1 MVLHSMRVS
10 TMRHREITYRE
21 IKYRYILGDM
31 EQRTAKVSISRY
43 GNVSQAPITASP
55 KLGIYTTILLTR
67 KLEVPFRIIGRNI
80 KDTLEHILSK
90 IVEGKCMAE
99 GFIRPGSV
107 KILTYSNG
115 YLHGKNAIF
124 EVVYECEA
132 CSLVEGV
139 VFSCVIKNISLAGIR
154 ATLNEPKSPVVVFVA
169 RDHHYDRADFTRLRE
184 EEEIRVRVIGQRF
197 EIGDDAISV
206 IAELV

>member
-1 MVLHSMRVS
+1 MS
-10 TMRHREITYRE
+10 TLNIPAPLPLRRSVATIS
-21 IKYRYILGDM
+21 KFAAPASGGVQAKARY
-31 EQRTAKVSISRY
+31 
-43 GNVSQAPITASP
+43 
-55 KLGIYTTILLTR
+55 GIYTTILLTR
-67 KLEVPFRIIGRNI
+67 KLEIPFRIIGRNV

-115 YLHGKNAIF
+115 YLYGKNAIF
-124 EVVYECEA
+124 DVVYECQS

-139 VFSCVIKNISLAGIR
+139 VFTCVIKNISLAGIR
-154 ATLNEPKSPVVVFVA
+154 ATLNEPKTPVVVFIA
-169 RDHHYDRADFTRLRE
+169 RDHHYDRADFTRLQE

-197 EIGDDAISV
+197 EIGDEAISV
-206 IAELV
+206 IGELA

>member
-1 MVLHSMRVS
+1 MSLS
-10 TMRHREITYRE
+10 T
-21 IKYRYILGDM
+21 K
-31 EQRTAKVSISRY
+31 SIQS
-43 GNVSQAPITASP
+43 AP

-67 KLEVPFRIIGRNI
+67 KIQVPFRIIGRNV

-90 IVEGKCMAE
+90 TVEGRCSAE
-99 GFIRPGSV
+99 GFIRPNSV

-115 YLHGKNAIF
+115 YLYGKNAIF
-124 EVVYECEA
+124 DVVYECES

-154 ATLNEPKSPVVVFVA
+154 ATLNEPKSPVTVFIA
-169 RDHHYDRADFTRLRE
+169 RDHHYDRADFTRLQE

-197 EIGDDAISV
+197 EIGDESISV
-206 IAELV
+206 IGELV

>member
-1 MVLHSMRVS
+1 MNPNEKRINASAS
-10 TMRHREITYRE
+10 A
-21 IKYRYILGDM
+21 G
-31 EQRTAKVSISRY
+31 AGAGAGASASASISRY
-43 GNVSQAPITASP
+43 GKVARQPTTAAP
-55 KLGIYTTILLTR
+55 KLGLYTTILLTR
-67 KLEVPFRIIGRNI
+67 KIEIPFRIIGRNV

-124 EVVYECEA
+124 EVVYECES

-154 ATLNEPKSPVVVFVA
+154 ATLNEPKTPVVVFVA
-169 RDHHYDRADFTRLRE
+169 RDHHYDRVDFTRLQE

-206 IAELV
+206 IAELA

>member
-1 MVLHSMRVS
+1 MNRNV
-10 TMRHREITYRE
+10 I
-21 IKYRYILGDM
+21 GN
-31 EQRTAKVSISRY
+31 ASISKFASSS
-43 GNVSQAPITASP
+43 NVVQSVP

-67 KLEVPFRIIGRNI
+67 KLEIPFRIIGRNI

-115 YLHGKNAIF
+115 YVYGKNVVF
-124 EVVYECEA
+124 EVVYECQA
-132 CSLVEGV
+132 CSLVEGI
-139 VFSCVIKNISLAGIR
+139 VFSCVIKNITLAGIR
-154 ATLNEPKSPVVVFVA
+154 ATLNEPKSPLSVFIA
-169 RDHHYDRADFTRLRE
+169 RDHHYDRADFTRLQE

-197 EIGDDAISV
+197 EIGDETISV

>member
-1 MVLHSMRVS
+1 MSEKQSIAASSSAAVS
-10 TMRHREITYRE
+10 RISVS
-21 IKYRYILGDM
+21 G
-31 EQRTAKVSISRY
+31 TALSSSSNMQSKARF
-43 GNVSQAPITASP
+43 
-55 KLGIYTTILLTR
+55 GIYTTNLLTR
-67 KLEVPFRIIGRNI
+67 KLRVPFRIIGRNI

-90 IVEGKCMAE
+90 VVEGKCMAE

-115 YLHGKNAIF
+115 YLYGKYAIF
-124 EVVYECEA
+124 DVVYECLA

-154 ATLNEPKSPVVVFVA
+154 ATLNEPKTPVVVFIA
-169 RDHHYDRADFTRLRE
+169 RDHHYDRADFTRLQE
-184 EEEIRVRVIGQRF
+184 EEEVRVRVIGQRF

-206 IAELV
+206 IGELV

>member
-1 MVLHSMRVS
+1 MNTATIS
-10 TMRHREITYRE
+10 
-21 IKYRYILGDM
+21 KYAMQGTKPVNATGAAAAAAGGGGGGGMAL
-31 EQRTAKVSISRY
+31 QAK
-43 GNVSQAPITASP
+43 P

-67 KLEVPFRIIGRNI
+67 KLQVPFRIIGQNV

-115 YLHGKNAIF
+115 YLYGKHAIF
-124 EVVYECEA
+124 DVVYECLA

-154 ATLNEPKSPVVVFVA
+154 ATLNEPKSPVVVFIA
-169 RDHHYDRADFTRLRE
+169 RDHHYDRADFTRLQE
-184 EEEIRVRVIGQRF
+184 EEEIRVRVIGQRY

-206 IAELV
+206 IGELV

>member
-1 MVLHSMRVS
+1 MSLS
-10 TMRHREITYRE
+10 T
-21 IKYRYILGDM
+21 K
-31 EQRTAKVSISRY
+31 SIQS
-43 GNVSQAPITASP
+43 AP

-67 KLEVPFRIIGRNI
+67 KIQVPFHIIGRNV

-90 IVEGKCMAE
+90 TVEGKCSAE
-99 GFIRPGSV
+99 GFIRPNSV

-115 YLHGKNAIF
+115 YLYGKNAIF
-124 EVVYECEA
+124 DVVYECES

-154 ATLNEPKSPVVVFVA
+154 ATLNEPKSPLTVFIA
-169 RDHHYDRADFTRLRE
+169 RDHHYDRADFTRLQE

-197 EIGDDAISV
+197 EIGDESISV
-206 IAELV
+206 IGELV

>member
-1 MVLHSMRVS
+1 MM
-10 TMRHREITYRE
+10 
-21 IKYRYILGDM
+21 
-31 EQRTAKVSISRY
+31 SISKFASSNRT
-43 GNVSQAPITASP
+43 GIQSSP

-67 KLEVPFRIIGRNI
+67 KIEIPFRIIGRNV

-115 YLHGKNAIF
+115 YLYGKNAIF
-124 EVVYECEA
+124 DVVYECES

-154 ATLNEPKSPVVVFVA
+154 ATLNEPKSAVTVFVA
-169 RDHHYDRADFTRLRE
+169 RDHHYDRADFTRLQE

-197 EIGDDAISV
+197 EIGDESISV
-206 IAELV
+206 IGELV

>member
-1 MVLHSMRVS
+1 MDPVVVS
-10 TMRHREITYRE
+10 SPPPPPPPPMPSSSSSSSKPPLPRFNASIA
-21 IKYRYILGDM
+21 KYPQQGSV
-31 EQRTAKVSISRY
+31 QAKS
-43 GNVSQAPITASP
+43 AF
-55 KLGIYTTILLTR
+55 GIYTAILLTR
-67 KLEVPFRIIGRNI
+67 KIRIPFQIIGRNV

-90 IVEGKCMAE
+90 MVEGKCMAE

-124 EVVYECEA
+124 EVVYECES

-154 ATLNEPKSPVVVFVA
+154 ATLNEPKSPVVVFIA
-169 RDHHYDRADFTRLRE
+169 RDHHYDRADFTRLQE

>member
-1 MVLHSMRVS
+1 MTSIPPPQPRIPPPLPQRASASASASASILRSAVS
-10 TMRHREITYRE
+10 GGVVQS
-21 IKYRYILGDM
+21 KARY
-31 EQRTAKVSISRY
+31 
-43 GNVSQAPITASP
+43 
-55 KLGIYTTILLTR
+55 GIYTTILLTR
-67 KLEVPFRIIGRNI
+67 KLEIPFRIIGRNV

-115 YLHGKNAIF
+115 YLYGKNAIF
-124 EVVYECEA
+124 DCVYECQA

-139 VFSCVIKNISLAGIR
+139 VFTCVIKNISLAGIR
-154 ATLNEPKSPVVVFVA
+154 ATLNEPKSPVVVFIA
-169 RDHHYDRADFTRLRE
+169 RDHHYDRADFTRLQE

-197 EIGDDAISV
+197 EIGDEAISV
-206 IAELV
+206 IGELV

>member
-1 MVLHSMRVS
+1 MS
-10 TMRHREITYRE
+10 TLSILPPPPTLPLPSPQPPPPRLSVATIS
-21 IKYRYILGDM
+21 KFAAPVPGGVQSKARY
-31 EQRTAKVSISRY
+31 
-43 GNVSQAPITASP
+43 
-55 KLGIYTTILLTR
+55 GIYTTILLTR
-67 KLEVPFRIIGRNI
+67 KLEIPFRIIGRNV

-115 YLHGKNAIF
+115 YLYGKNAIF
-124 EVVYECEA
+124 DIVYECQS

-139 VFSCVIKNISLAGIR
+139 VFTCVIKNISLAGIR
-154 ATLNEPKSPVVVFVA
+154 ATLNEPKTPVVVFIA
-169 RDHHYDRADFTRLRE
+169 RDHHYDRADFTRLQE

-197 EIGDDAISV
+197 EIGDEAISV
-206 IAELV
+206 IGELV

>member
-1 MVLHSMRVS
+1 MTSIPPLLMQPRAPASASASASVS
-10 TMRHREITYRE
+10 RSAASGGVQS
-21 IKYRYILGDM
+21 KARY
-31 EQRTAKVSISRY
+31 
-43 GNVSQAPITASP
+43 
-55 KLGIYTTILLTR
+55 GIYTTILLTR
-67 KLEVPFRIIGRNI
+67 KLEIPFRIIGRNV

-115 YLHGKNAIF
+115 YLYGKNAIF
-124 EVVYECEA
+124 DVVYECQS

-139 VFSCVIKNISLAGIR
+139 VFTCVIKNISLAGIR
-154 ATLNEPKSPVVVFVA
+154 ATLNEPKSPVVVFIA
-169 RDHHYDRADFTRLRE
+169 RDHHYDRADFTRLQE

-197 EIGDDAISV
+197 EIGDEAISV
-206 IAELV
+206 IGELV

>member
-1 MVLHSMRVS
+1 MTSIPPPQPR
-10 TMRHREITYRE
+10 IPPPP
-21 IKYRYILGDM
+21 IQ
-31 EQRTAKVSISRY
+31 QRASASISRSATSGGVVQSKARY
-43 GNVSQAPITASP
+43 
-55 KLGIYTTILLTR
+55 GIYTTILLTR
-67 KLEVPFRIIGRNI
+67 KLELPFRIIGRNV

-115 YLHGKNAIF
+115 YLYGKNAIF
-124 EVVYECEA
+124 DVVYECQS

-139 VFSCVIKNISLAGIR
+139 VFTCVIKNISLAGIR
-154 ATLNEPKSPVVVFVA
+154 ATLNEPKSPVVVFIA
-169 RDHHYDRADFTRLRE
+169 RDHHYDRADFTRLQE

-197 EIGDDAISV
+197 EIGDEAISV
-206 IAELV
+206 IGELV

>member
-1 MVLHSMRVS
+1 MSNPLTPPPPPRPSSSSSASLPPPRSVATISKFAVPAP
-10 TMRHREITYRE
+10 
-21 IKYRYILGDM
+21 GGVV
-31 EQRTAKVSISRY
+31 QAKARY
-43 GNVSQAPITASP
+43 GM
-55 KLGIYTTILLTR
+55 YTTILLTR
-67 KLEVPFRIIGRNI
+67 KLEIPFRIIGRNV

-115 YLHGKNAIF
+115 YLYGKNAIF
-124 EVVYECEA
+124 DVVYECQS

-139 VFSCVIKNISLAGIR
+139 VFTCVIKNISLAGIR
-154 ATLNEPKSPVVVFVA
+154 ATLNEPKTPVVVFIA
-169 RDHHYDRADFTRLRE
+169 RDHHYDRADFTRLQE

-197 EIGDDAISV
+197 EIGDEAISV
-206 IAELV
+206 IGELV

>member
-1 MVLHSMRVS
+1 MS
-10 TMRHREITYRE
+10 TPAPLPPTRPSSSSSSLPPPRSVATISKFAAPASGSGGVQSKA
-21 IKYRYILGDM
+21 KY
-31 EQRTAKVSISRY
+31 
-43 GNVSQAPITASP
+43 
-55 KLGIYTTILLTR
+55 GIYTTILLTR
-67 KLEVPFRIIGRNI
+67 KLEIPFRIIGRNV

-115 YLHGKNAIF
+115 YLYGKNAIF
-124 EVVYECEA
+124 DVVYECEA

-154 ATLNEPKSPVVVFVA
+154 ASLNEPKSPVTIFIA
-169 RDHHYDRADFTRLRE
+169 RDHHYDRADFTRLQE

-197 EIGDDAISV
+197 EIGDDTISV